1 MTGRTTRPCHQCL
14 PLAASQPLLKTICG
28 ARPLRRTAG
37 ERRRILHPGQLL
49 HEEIAIPRGAR
60 RILIGRLLGQQLLLG
75 RITAGGRLLAGTE
88 RLIPAHHPL
97 AEQAQAKAVDGDMV
111 HGDKPGPPPLAKAIE
126 GGGKQ
131 RPPGQIEGDG
141 QLRTHLGPCGR
152 KRVSFAAQIPL
163 CQLPASGV
171 GHHLRAI
178 GSGHKSAVQ
187 TGDLVDGLAHRTGEV
202 MGSQRPL
209 QQPVL
214 AGIAGG
220 ALRIFLLGKPD
231 ASLSCG

>member
-1 MTGRTTRPCHQCL
+1 MTGRATRSLYQCL
-14 PLAASQPLLKTICG
+14 PLAASKPLLKTIGG

-60 RILIGRLLGQQLLLG
+60 RILIGRLFSQQLLLG
-75 RITAGGRLLAGTE
+75 RITTGGRLLAGTE
-88 RLIPAHHPL
+88 RLIPICHPL
-97 AEQAQAKAVDGDMV
+97 AKQTQAKAVDGDMV

-126 GGGKQ
+126 RSGKQ

-141 QLRTHLGPCGR
+141 QLRTHLGLRSGE
-152 KRVSFAAQIPL
+152 RVGFAAQIPL

-178 GSGHKSAVQ
+178 GSSHKGAVQ
-187 TGDLVDGLAHRTGEV
+187 TGDLVDSLAHRAGEV

-220 ALRIFLLGKPD
+220 ALRVFLLGKPD